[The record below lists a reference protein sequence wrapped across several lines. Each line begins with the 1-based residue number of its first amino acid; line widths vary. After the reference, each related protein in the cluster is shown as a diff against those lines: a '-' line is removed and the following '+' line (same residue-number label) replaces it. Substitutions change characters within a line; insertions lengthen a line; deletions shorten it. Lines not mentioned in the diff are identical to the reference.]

1 MCALIVAPC
10 IRQPDVLPLARRRV
24 VRQRNP
30 GTASRSR
37 GLERPGFDKIAG
49 SRQVLA
55 SGLDGDQGWPRES
68 SCGAG
73 GWCGGRLRR
82 TISTSDT
89 CVQTPGTASPAASTG
104 ITGSG
109 MASRGLERIRKRD
122 RRLHTSGLQTPARKT
137 RLHSRRRRS
146 SSTAR
151 DTCAL
156 DGRKPAASSCVK
168 EKKQR
173 RAAERDARRGA
184 RLALECG
191 SGMK

>member
-1 MCALIVAPC
+1 M
-10 IRQPDVLPLARRRV
+10 
-24 VRQRNP
+24 
-30 GTASRSR
+30 ASRSR

-109 MASRGLERIRKRD
+109 WPREVSCESENEIADSTRADCRHRQGKRD
-122 RRLHTSGLQTPARKT
+122 RRVAAGAAPQLLAIRARWTGGNRLQA
-137 RLHSRRRRS
+137 H
-146 SSTAR
+146 
-151 DTCAL
+151 
-156 DGRKPAASSCVK
+156 V
-168 EKKQR
+168 
-173 RAAERDARRGA
+173 
-184 RLALECG
+184 
-191 SGMK
+191 

>member
-1 MCALIVAPC
+1 M
-10 IRQPDVLPLARRRV
+10 
-24 VRQRNP
+24 
-30 GTASRSR
+30 ASRSR

-89 CVQTPGTASPAASTG
+89 CVHTPGTASPAASMG

-122 RRLHTSGLQTPARKT
+122 RRVAAGAAPQLLTN
-137 RLHSRRRRS
+137 
-146 SSTAR
+146 R

-168 EKKQR
+168 EKKTEAGGR
-173 RAAERDARRGA
+173 EGRAEGRSARAGVW
-184 RLALECG
+184 LG
-191 SGMK
+191 YGIVIPYPG